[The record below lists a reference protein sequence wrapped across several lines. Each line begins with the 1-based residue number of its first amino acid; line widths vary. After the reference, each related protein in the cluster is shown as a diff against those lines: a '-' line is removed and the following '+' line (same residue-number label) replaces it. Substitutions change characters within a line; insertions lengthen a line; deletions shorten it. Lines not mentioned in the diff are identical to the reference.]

1 MKLST
6 YYYIPM
12 IFWAALIFVLSAIP
26 GDTIVLPSFWNSDK
40 FAHIFM
46 YFVLAVLILLTLL
59 WAQRDISFIESA
71 LLTFLVSIAYGGI
84 IEILQ
89 QYVFIHRNGD
99 FLDFIANS
107 IGAALGVIFML
118 YFKKR
123 Y

>member
-1 MKLST
+1 MKVST

-12 IFWAALIFVLSAIP
+12 IIWAALIFVLSAIP
-26 GDTIVLPSFWNSDK
+26 GNAITLPAFWNADK

-46 YFVLAVLILLTLL
+46 YFILAVLILFSLIWT
-59 WAQRDISFIESA
+59 QRSISFIESS
-71 LLTFLVSIAYGGI
+71 LLTFLISISYGGI

-89 QYVFIHRNGD
+89 QYVFIHRHGD

-107 IGAALGVIFML
+107 IGAALGVVLML
-118 YFKKR
+118 YYRKK